1 MFLFLFFY
9 HTQSAYRHL
18 MMITYTNIDK
28 RTIMKYVLK
37 YFLNYFFFFSS
48 VFPWC
53 AFLIVRDELNVMLNY
68 KFKAQVNAY
77 PILYTFNIWKEKY
90 KEQVFIIIIIG
101 CIHRNFLNAYCKH
114 RLIWLYYIVLRLDE
128 IDDDW
133 SGAIVLFFFFEIKV
147 WYLYE
152 LEWWQSRILRCEIPF
167 LHY

>member
-1 MFLFLFFY
+1 
-9 HTQSAYRHL
+9 
-18 MMITYTNIDK
+18 
-28 RTIMKYVLK
+28 MKYVLK

-101 CIHRNFLNAYCKH
+101 CMQRNFLNAYCKH

-133 SGAIVLFFFFEIKV
+133 SGAIVLFFFFEIMV
-147 WYLYE
+147 GYMYE
-152 LEWWQSRILRCEIPF
+152 LERWQSRILRCEIPF